1 MNGAFEQDL
10 PINGHQLHVQT
21 IGRGTPLLLLMGLG
35 AAGDKWA
42 PNVEVYKEH
51 FRCILVD
58 NVGAGRSDKPQQEAY
73 SVKEMARDAAA
84 VLDALGVE
92 QAHVNGISM
101 GGAIA
106 QELAIAQPQR
116 VRSLILTSTFGSVS
130 NSFRTAI
137 ETLRDNI
144 DVLDK
149 ATFKQELA
157 IAQPQ
162 RVRSLILT
170 STFGSVSNSFR
181 TAIETLR
188 DNIDVLDKAT
198 FKRLNQWMTFA
209 QKTQNTRPEF
219 LVEMAQSD
227 ATYPYPMPS
236 YAYKAQCNACL
247 GHNAADRL
255 KNITAPTLVAAGA
268 CDLFVPYDKTME
280 LCEKIPNATLYLCK
294 DGGHVHE
301 WEHLE
306 DYNRVTLEFLLAHD
320 E

>member
-42 PNVEVYKEH
+42 PNVEAYKEH

-73 SVKEMARDAAA
+73 SVKEMARDATA

-106 QELAIAQPQR
+106 QELAISQPQR

-149 ATFKQELA
+149 T
-157 IAQPQ
+157 
-162 RVRSLILT
+162 
-170 STFGSVSNSFR
+170 
-181 TAIETLR
+181 
-188 DNIDVLDKAT
+188 T

>member
-1 MNGAFEQDL
+1 MEGAFEQDL
-10 PINGHQLHVQT
+10 PINGHHLHVQT

-42 PNVEVYKEH
+42 PNVAVYQEH

-58 NVGAGRSDKPQQEAY
+58 NLGAGRSDKPQQEAY
-73 SVKEMARDAAA
+73 SVAEMARDAAA

-92 QAHVNGISM
+92 KAHVNGISM

-106 QELAIAQPQR
+106 QELVIAHPQR
-116 VRSLILTSTFGSVS
+116 VKSLILTSTFASVS

-144 DVLDK
+144 DVMDK
-149 ATFKQELA
+149 
-157 IAQPQ
+157 
-162 RVRSLILT
+162 
-170 STFGSVSNSFR
+170 
-181 TAIETLR
+181 
-188 DNIDVLDKAT
+188 KA

-209 QKTQNTRPEF
+209 QKTQNTRPDF
-219 LVEMAQSD
+219 LLEMAQSD
-227 ATYPYPMPS
+227 AEYPYPMPS

-255 KNITAPTLVAAGA
+255 KKITAPTLVAAGA
-268 CDLFVPYDKTME
+268 CDLFVPYEKTME

-306 DYNRVTLEFLLAHD
+306 DYNRVTLEFLLAQN